1 VADIPLSSHDLN
13 GAGQLS
19 GLILVEGKFARENSD
34 ILQRI
39 INVQHKAAAW
49 ASNPQNKD
57 AFIQLLANQSGYP
70 QETLRAE
77 WDGLP
82 PLSWRLSPDLDP
94 QFVTQLTHAIDIA
107 RQTKLIRQP
116 VDVQQWLDNSFLKQ
130 IKKTGTI
137 IMGNKWHYSLITASI
152 LAGLSAA
159 QATETPVTAASHAV
173 TDNTVQLKKVK
184 VRASRP
190 QVRQQ
195 TTLSTRVDG
204 KTLEQDRLYRFEDIA
219 QEVSGVD
226 IAATDALDTRIT
238 IRGIGDGG
246 GSEINIGMPSSV
258 GQFLDGVRLSRP
270 GMLSNDLLDIDSVN
284 VLKGPQGTLYG
295 FNTSAGAID
304 IRTRKPTFAPEYSLE
319 QSVGQRGYVQSK
331 LMASGALTDT
341 LAGRINLSHT
351 EKGGYVDNVLT
362 GNKLSGNRSNG
373 VRGQLLWQPTDNLDM
388 RFIGDYSESHQLW

>member
-1 VADIPLSSHDLN
+1 M
-13 GAGQLS
+13 AG
-19 GLILVEGKFARENSD
+19 
-34 ILQRI
+34 
-39 INVQHKAAAW
+39 H
-49 ASNPQNKD
+49 
-57 AFIQLLANQSGYP
+57 
-70 QETLRAE
+70 
-77 WDGLP
+77 
-82 PLSWRLSPDLDP
+82 
-94 QFVTQLTHAIDIA
+94 
-107 RQTKLIRQP
+107 
-116 VDVQQWLDNSFLKQ
+116 SFLKQ

-258 GQFLDGVRLSRP
+258 GQFLDGVRLS
-270 GMLSNDLLDIDSVN
+270 D
-284 VLKGPQGTLYG
+284 QGC
-295 FNTSAGAID
+295 
-304 IRTRKPTFAPEYSLE
+304 SL
-319 QSVGQRGYVQSK
+319 
-331 LMASGALTDT
+331 T
-341 LAGRINLSHT
+341 IF
-351 EKGGYVDNVLT
+351 
-362 GNKLSGNRSNG
+362 
-373 VRGQLLWQPTDNLDM
+373 W
-388 RFIGDYSESHQLW
+388 I